1 MGHGSSET
9 SLMICEND
17 HSKPTQLIWHYTT
30 GVHIPSILQAGRIR
44 NENPC
49 LLKAPQVPV
58 TWFSLNQV
66 WEPTAWKVALP
77 PETGATILREATAE
91 VGRGLFRIGVDLCV
105 APFRVHHLIRIAR
118 STRRTVKALAR
129 VGISCGACPEDWRF
143 TPNHVPEEQWRII
156 QMWDATSTTWV
167 PYRHGRLVPRRHNN
181 AIAELN

>member
-1 MGHGSSET
+1 
-9 SLMICEND
+9 MIREND
-17 HSKPTQLIWHYTT
+17 NSKPTQLIWHYTT

-105 APFRVHHLIRIAR
+105 APFRVHHLIRIAGA
-118 STRRTVKALAR
+118 TRRTVRELAR
-129 VGISCGACPEDWRF
+129 VGRACGACPEDWRF
-143 TPNHVPEEQWRII
+143 TPNEVPDNRWRAI
-156 QMWDATSTTWV
+156 QLWDGESGTWV
-167 PYRHGRLVPRRHNN
+167 PYQHERRIPLRRDELVG
-181 AIAELN
+181 AFD